1 MTGMRKRNFV
11 AGIILL
17 ILSLGYGILTS
28 LLPSRGIENTTEP
41 SFFPWIVT
49 FCLFVLSGALLI
61 QSLWAENSEK
71 LPEIPEIPLTGIVKF
86 IGTFVIYLAALPHLG
101 FIAANTLFFAVLMFF
116 YGERRPHWI
125 ILGSV
130 ILSVLIFFLFRDVFQ
145 IILPAGILERWV
157 S

>member
-17 ILSLGYGILTS
+17 ILSLVYGILTS

-41 SFFPWIVT
+41 SFFPWIIT

-61 QSLWAENSEK
+61 QSLWVENSEK
-71 LPEIPEIPLTGIVKF
+71 MPDIPAIPMSGIVKF
-86 IGTFVIYLAALPHLG
+86 IGTFIIYLAVLPHLG
-101 FIAANTLFFAVLMFF
+101 FIVANTLFFAVLMIF
-116 YGERRPHWI
+116 YGEHRPHWVV
-125 ILGSV
+125 LGSV

-157 S
+157 